1 MIYKERTFTRSL
13 IDIPWHGV
21 ILTTDEHRTHLN
33 ATYMVTGKIVF
44 KERTESDDGL
54 SFTVK
59 YVFDTI
65 ESLREYEA
73 DPVIMAYATA
83 RRAYNTSM
91 GIVESDK
98 IVTTD

>member
-1 MIYKERTFTRSL
+1 MIYKERTFTRPL
-13 IDIPWHGV
+13 IDIPWHGA

-33 ATYMVTGKIVF
+33 TTYMVTGKIIF
-44 KERTESDDGL
+44 KEKIESNDGL

-59 YVFDTI
+59 YVFDTTA
-65 ESLREYEA
+65 SLSEYES
-73 DPVIMAYATA
+73 DPVIIAYANA

-98 IVTTD
+98 IVTSD